1 MFTYNWYQW
10 LAFFYFYCFFG
21 WIFESSYVSIKQGK
35 FVNRGFLRIPML
47 PLYGSGAV
55 MMLWVSLPFRDSL
68 ILTYISGVAGA
79 TVLEYVT
86 GYVMELLFKVR
97 YWDYSN
103 KKYNIHGYI
112 CLGSSIA
119 WGFLTILM
127 TEVVHRPVAAIV
139 LDLNQTL
146 CMSMVLAI
154 SCVFLY
160 DVNYSVREALAFG
173 KSLEALTKLR
183 NELEGIQ
190 VQAALLKM
198 EAFSRLEET
207 RAGFLEHHGDRYEEL
222 LGYFGEV
229 TGCNLEDLRQKAS
242 SKLHLEDLTNLKD
255 LAGIHLENLKDKT
268 ESQLLDLKLE
278 TENKIA
284 SLHSYVIKK
293 GKALLRA
300 NPSAASSRFEL
311 ALKELK
317 AHWED
322 GKLN

>member
-21 WIFESSYVSIKQGK
+21 WVFESSYVSIKQGK

-68 ILTYISGVAGA
+68 ILTYLSGVIGA

-86 GYVMELLFKVR
+86 GYMMELLFKVR
-97 YWDYSN
+97 YWDYSD
-103 KKYNIHGYI
+103 KKFNIHGYI

-127 TEVVHRPVAAIV
+127 TEAVHRPVAAIV
-139 LDLNQTL
+139 LDLNQPL
-146 CMSMVLAI
+146 CLSMVLAV
-154 SCVFLY
+154 SCLFLY

-173 KSLEALTKLR
+173 KSLETLTKLR

-198 EAFSRLEET
+198 EAFNRLEET
-207 RAGFLEHHGDRYEEL
+207 KAEFLEHYGERYEEL

-229 TGCNLEDLRQKAS
+229 TGCSLEELRQKAG
-242 SKLHLEDLTNLKD
+242 SKLHLGDMTNLKG
-255 LAGIHLENLKDKT
+255 LAGLQLENLKGKT
-268 ESQLLDLKLE
+268 EAQLSELRME
-278 TENKIA
+278 TENKIN
-284 SLHSYVIKK
+284 SFRSIGIKK

-300 NPSAASSRFEL
+300 NPTAASSRFGQ
-311 ALKELK
+311 ALKDLK
-317 AHWED
+317 AYLEEE
-322 GKLN
+322 KL